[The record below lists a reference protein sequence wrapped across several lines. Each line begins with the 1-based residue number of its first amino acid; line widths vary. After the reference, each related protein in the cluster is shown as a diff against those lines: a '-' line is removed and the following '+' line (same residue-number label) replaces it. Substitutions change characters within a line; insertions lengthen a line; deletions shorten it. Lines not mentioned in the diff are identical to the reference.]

1 MFERLRKV
9 AQVRLTTLFNVMLI
23 VSLFIGNALSQSP
36 SSVPYSVESAID
48 VRSVNKQR
56 ALDELKKL
64 IPLKRDKR
72 CVLMEAWAQLRRGVL
87 LELVLKDIQKAKTAY
102 EELVKEY
109 EEAIRSRD
117 ETTRLEAVTCAD
129 YAATAGFRVAE
140 IERLSYLKSLRT
152 EAEHKLQKQAIKA
165 YQRLE
170 ALASYRNIFAG
181 AFVVQLKGDTFVREP
196 LYEAALRRLD
206 EFYRDRFGYKLL
218 DALVSMCGRNRS
230 YSYGLAVILLTLLV
244 RMLLFPLNLKAYKS
258 MKVFQKLQPEIQRLQ
273 KKYRKDPQRLN
284 RELLELYRK
293 HKVNPLS
300 GCLPLLIQFPILIAV
315 YWSVVYYKY
324 QFLHASFLWIRSLA
338 RPDFILFG
346 IYFVSLILSQRLMS
360 RFSAPSDPQQQQ
372 MQQTFSIIFPLM
384 VLLFFWSFPA
394 AFILYWLTFNI
405 TMTLEQYLIQRTLK
419 RREETGGY
427 PIRRLERVSQQNAG
441 DVTSTHLTQHEEAL
455 RRRAQSEARKLRQ
468 PKVRRIF
475 REARIRRYFR

>member
-1 MFERLRKV
+1 MFERLCK
-9 AQVRLTTLFNVMLI
+9 TTQIHLAMLI
-23 VSLFIGNALSQSP
+23 CAMFTVAFLIDSASSLLPAGASYTI
-36 SSVPYSVESAID
+36 ESAMD
-48 VRSVNKQR
+48 VRSISKQQ

-64 IPLKRDKR
+64 MPLKQDKR
-72 CVLMEAWAQLRRGVL
+72 CVLMEAWAQLRRGIL
-87 LELVLKDIQKAKTAY
+87 LEVVLKDLPKAKRAY
-102 EELVKEY
+102 EALVKEY
-109 EEAIRSRD
+109 EDAIRSRD
-117 ETTRLEAVTCAD
+117 EATRLEAVSSVN
-129 YAATAGFRVAE
+129 YAATAGFRAAE
-140 IERLSYLKSLRT
+140 IERLLYLRSLGT
-152 EAEHKLQKQAIKA
+152 EAEHKRQKQAIKA

-181 AFVVQLKGDTFVREP
+181 AFVVQLKGDAFVREP

-218 DALVSMCGRNRS
+218 DALVSVSGRNRS

-244 RMLLFPLNLKAYKS
+244 RVFLFPLNMKAYKS
-258 MKVFQKLQPEIQRLQ
+258 MRVFQKLQPEIQRLQ

-315 YWSVVYYKY
+315 YWAVVYYKY

-346 IYFVSLILSQRLMS
+346 IYFVSLILSQRLLS
-360 RFSAPSDPQQQQ
+360 KFSAPSDPQQQQ

-394 AFILYWLTFNI
+394 AFILYWFTFNI

-419 RREETGGY
+419 RREESGGY
-427 PIRRLERVSQQNAG
+427 PIRRLERESQQNVNG
-441 DVTSTHLTQHEEAL
+441 VPSMRMTQQEEML
-455 RRRAQSEARKLRQ
+455 KRRAQNEARKLRQ
-468 PKVRRIF
+468 PKIRRIF